1 MRHRFPTK
9 KTRTKFHSLVR
20 WHISDTPTDIVQKSW
35 NKMHCLESRCF
46 AALIQRL
53 YIGDHSRNPQVHSTD
68 PTYSSAKRWISMN
81 FGHSGHEECHLG
93 AKMVPILPK
102 WFSRFHDKERTNPVI
117 HDPKNPSLEEL
128 SQAILIEATTR
139 RVWPN
144 QTDWGF
150 GRRDNVDNE
159 VSGFSGR
166 FFAVKNSGRVLLR

>member
-1 MRHRFPTK
+1 MRLFVPYQKKHEPSSTALCVDIFQTHPQISCRSHETK
-9 KTRTKFHSLVR
+9 CTV
-20 WHISDTPTDIVQKSW
+20 W
-35 NKMHCLESRCF
+35 NL
-46 AALIQRL
+46 
-53 YIGDHSRNPQVHSTD
+53 DHSRNPQVHSTD
-68 PTYSSAKRWISMN
+68 PRYSSAKRWISMN